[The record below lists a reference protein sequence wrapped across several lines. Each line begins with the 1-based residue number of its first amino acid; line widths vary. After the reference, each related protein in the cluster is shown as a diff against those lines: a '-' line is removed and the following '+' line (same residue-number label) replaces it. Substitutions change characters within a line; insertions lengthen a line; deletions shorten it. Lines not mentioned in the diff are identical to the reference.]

1 MSCVIQAGLATV
13 VMFEYHEKWPKEH
26 SLAAVV
32 DWMSAVGGG
41 SGGGGGDG
49 GAASVSYVC
58 YLEGKHLL
66 LRLTGCWDRALE
78 MRRWSNVWCLHAV
91 HAAPVVAAFDAYS
104 LAFV

>member
-1 MSCVIQAGLATV
+1 M

-41 SGGGGGDG
+41 GGET
-49 GAASVSYVC
+49 ASVAYVC